1 MINCNSTPI
10 ISKFNNQQ
18 FDSVINVAADKSISH
33 RALIF
38 ASIANGRSKIYNL
51 LEGEDV
57 ICTANALK
65 SMGVE
70 ITKHHSINQEESC
83 YEVNGVGVSG
93 LKEPSQVLE
102 MGNSGTST
110 RLLAG
115 LVSPYGFTSFFN
127 GDASLSRRP
136 MSRIFKPLQLFG
148 AKITARQNNLLPF
161 AITGT
166 AESLPIN
173 FTLENASAQVK
184 SCILLSALATR
195 GRTTIIEPE
204 LSRDHTEIIMQ
215 HLGCDIVIDNLLIDG
230 KNTRRIQCTGLN
242 SIKANNFIV
251 PGDISS
257 ASFFIV
263 LAIISKNSRLTIK
276 NIGLNKL
283 RTGIITTLLEMGA
296 RIRIE
301 NQQLQAGEIVGDII
315 VESSNLQG
323 VEVPAN
329 RTATM
334 IDEYPILAIAS
345 ANASGTTIMRGLS
358 ELKIKES
365 NRLASTCNNLI
376 KCGVEAKIEND
387 DLIVKGGINQPKT
400 LTTIETEMDH
410 RIAMSFLILGTK
422 LNQGLVI
429 DDSSMIATS
438 FPCFL
443 ATSQKLNLGF
453 KTDNNN
459 FTAI

>member
-1 MINCNSTPI
+1 MINCNPTPI
-10 ISKFNNQQ
+10 ISQFNNQQ
-18 FDSVINVAADKSISH
+18 FDSIINVAADKSISH

-70 ITKHHSINQEESC
+70 ITKHHNNNQEEGY

-127 GDASLSRRP
+127 GDASLSKRP

-161 AITGT
+161 AISGT

-215 HLGCDIVIDNLLIDG
+215 HLGCDIAIDNLLIDG

-263 LAIISKNSRLTIK
+263 LTIISKNSQLTIK

-329 RTATM
+329 RAATM

-400 LTTIETEMDH
+400 LTTIETAMDH
-410 RIAMSFLILGTK
+410 RMAMSFLILGTK
-422 LNQGLVI
+422 LNQGLII

-459 FTAI
+459 FAAI

>member
-1 MINCNSTPI
+1 MTNCNPAPI
-10 ISKFNNQQ
+10 ISQFNNQQ

-38 ASIANGRSKIYNL
+38 SAIANGRSKIYNL

-70 ITKHHSINQEESC
+70 ITKHHSNNQEEGY

-115 LVSPYGFTSFFN
+115 LVSPYSFTSFFN
-127 GDASLSRRP
+127 GDASLSKRP

-184 SCILLSALATR
+184 SSILLSALATR

-215 HLGCDIVIDNLLIDG
+215 HLGCDIAIDNLLIDG

-263 LAIISKNSRLTIK
+263 LTIISKNSRLTIK

-296 RIRIE
+296 KIRIE

-315 VESSNLQG
+315 VESSNLKG
-323 VEVPAN
+323 VEVPAY
-329 RTATM
+329 RSATM
-334 IDEYPILAIAS
+334 IDEYPILAVAS
-345 ANASGTTIMRGLS
+345 ANASGNTIMRGLS
-358 ELKIKES
+358 ELKVKES

-400 LTTIETEMDH
+400 LTTIETAMDH

-459 FTAI
+459 FAAI

>member
-1 MINCNSTPI
+1 
-10 ISKFNNQQ
+10 
-18 FDSVINVAADKSISH
+18 
-33 RALIF
+33 
-38 ASIANGRSKIYNL
+38 
-51 LEGEDV
+51 
-57 ICTANALK
+57 
-65 SMGVE
+65 
-70 ITKHHSINQEESC
+70 
-83 YEVNGVGVSG
+83 
-93 LKEPSQVLE
+93 
-102 MGNSGTST
+102 
-110 RLLAG
+110 
-115 LVSPYGFTSFFN
+115 
-127 GDASLSRRP
+127 

-161 AITGT
+161 AISGT

-215 HLGCDIVIDNLLIDG
+215 HLGCDIAIDNLLIDG

-242 SIKANNFIV
+242 SIRANNFIV

-263 LAIISKNSRLTIK
+263 LTIISKNSRLTIK

-301 NQQLQAGEIVGDII
+301 NQQLQAGETVGDII

-323 VEVPAN
+323 VEVPAD
-329 RTATM
+329 RAATM

-358 ELKIKES
+358 ELKVKES

-400 LTTIETEMDH
+400 LTTIETAMDH

-459 FTAI
+459 FAAI